1 MSLDAELASLENLR
15 DVAARAARAGGDA
28 IRAVDRDE
36 LAVGY
41 KTPLDITTSADEA
54 AHAAVLE
61 VLVRECPDHAIR
73 GEDGDRGADGAEY
86 VWYVDALDGTANYAA
101 GIPYYCVSV
110 GLRRTAPSGQP
121 MTVAAAVHDP
131 VHDELYDA
139 ALGAGAR
146 RDGRPIQVSDA
157 ASLDRAVVATQIKTA
172 DPAERDHF
180 LAEFGQFVSHCAG
193 VRVPG
198 CRVLMLCHVADGR
211 FTAHVERGLD
221 PWDLAA
227 GSLILTEAGGTL
239 TDFDGL
245 PMVLADSNDIVATN
259 GPIHD
264 DLIRLCSP
272 AGGTRS

>member
-1 MSLDAELASLENLR
+1 MNLEADLVSLKELR

-36 LAVGY
+36 LTVGY
-41 KTPLDITTSADEA
+41 KTPLDITTSADQA
-54 AHAAVLE
+54 AHAAVLD
-61 VLVRECPDHAIR
+61 VLVQECPDHAIR
-73 GEDGDRGADGAEY
+73 GEDGDRGADGVEY

-101 GIPYYCVSV
+101 SIPYYCVSV
-110 GLRRTAPSGQP
+110 GLRRTGPTGRPA
-121 MTVAAAVHDP
+121 TVAAAVHDP

-146 RDGRPIQVSDA
+146 RDGRFIRVSA
-157 ASLDRAVVATQIKTA
+157 TASLDRAVVATQIKTA
-172 DPAERDHF
+172 DPAERDRF
-180 LAEFGQFVSHCAG
+180 VAEFGQFVSHCAG

-221 PWDLAA
+221 AWDLAA

-239 TDFDGL
+239 TDFHGR
-245 PMVLADSNDIVATN
+245 PVELADSNDIVATN
-259 GPIHD
+259 GPIHG
-264 DLIRLCSP
+264 DLIQLCSP
-272 AGGTRS
+272 VGGPST